1 MKIMAKNTETQNY
14 EELSESQIF
23 EKAKEELSPIQENLI
38 EKKITI
44 DEAKT
49 ELKKINEWIQ
59 WTKLEKKDKKEIWK
73 AFEKLAN
80 LEKNIDEITL
90 KNEVD
95 ELINLLKIIT
105 KRDLANLKKEI
116 KSKETEDR
124 PIEVQDWIEE
134 SSKNL
139 DLTINDASE
148 DKNIIA
154 KRVGRAMK
162 RLNS

>member
-1 MKIMAKNTETQNY
+1 M
-14 EELSESQIF
+14 
-23 EKAKEELSPIQENLI
+23 
-38 EKKITI
+38 
-44 DEAKT
+44 
-49 ELKKINEWIQ
+49 
-59 WTKLEKKDKKEIWK
+59 
-73 AFEKLAN
+73 AN

-116 KSKETEDR
+116 KSKKTEDR

>member
-1 MKIMAKNTETQNY
+1 MVKNTELQNY

-44 DEAKT
+44 TEAKT

-73 AFEKLAN
+73 AFEKLMK
-80 LEKNIDEITL
+80 LEKNIDETTL

-95 ELINLLKIIT
+95 EIINLLRIVT
-105 KRDLANLKKEI
+105 KRDLASLKKNI
-116 KSKETEDR
+116 KSNKNLENR
-124 PIEVQDWIEE
+124 SPEVQDWIKE

-139 DLTINDASE
+139 DLTINDALE
-148 DKNIIA
+148 DGNFIA
-154 KRVGRAMK
+154 RQIGRAMK
-162 RLNS
+162 WLNS

>member
-1 MKIMAKNTETQNY
+1 MIK
-14 EELSESQIF
+14 
-23 EKAKEELSPIQENLI
+23 
-38 EKKITI
+38 
-44 DEAKT
+44 
-49 ELKKINEWIQ
+49 
-59 WTKLEKKDKKEIWK
+59 
-73 AFEKLAN
+73 

-95 ELINLLKIIT
+95 EVINLLKIIT
-105 KRDLANLKKEI
+105 RRDLANLKKEI
-116 KSKETEDR
+116 KSKKTKER
-124 PIEVQDWIEE
+124 PSEVQDWIEE